1 MSERFPTL
9 PPPPEEEDDD
19 GDGRS
24 PFDELMAAAGPPFE
38 LPTPTCWWEIPLA
51 DLPAEWD
58 ELRAWVESLV
68 RRYPH
73 LDVHF
78 IPPCWFRHPSHVE
91 ALVALRDHE
100 RVSFAEISPATAPV
114 QFQVALG
121 QIESRLRIYTDAAGC
136 LSTHREPVNPLVPP
150 SDETW
155 QEFVTA
161 DVNRRRM
168 ESLENVVATPDSPL
182 SQEVTK
188 TAPDPSLPA

>member
-9 PPPPEEEDDD
+9 PPLPEDDD
-19 GDGRS
+19 DDDDARS

-58 ELRAWVESLV
+58 ELRAWVEGLV
-68 RRYPH
+68 VRYPH

-91 ALVALRDHE
+91 ALAALRDHE
-100 RVSFAEISPATAPV
+100 RVSFAEISPATSPV
-114 QFQVALG
+114 QFQVALS

-150 SDETW
+150 SNETW

-161 DVNRRRM
+161 DGNRRRM
-168 ESLENVVATPDSPL
+168 ESLEKVVATPDPPL

-188 TAPDPSLPA
+188 NGT

>member
-9 PPPPEEEDDD
+9 PPPPEDDD
-19 GDGRS
+19 DDDARS

-51 DLPAEWD
+51 DLAAEWD

-91 ALVALRDHE
+91 ALVALRDHA

-114 QFQVALG
+114 QFQVALS
-121 QIESRLRIYTDAAGC
+121 QIEARLRIFTDAAGC

-150 SDETW
+150 SDDTW

-168 ESLENVVATPDSPL
+168 ESLEEIVTTPDLPL
-182 SQEVTK
+182 STETEK
-188 TAPDPSLPA
+188 NRT